1 MCWGPGVSATIV
13 GIGVVATAVTVKR
26 GTPLAF
32 SVAIAWFTLME
43 ALQFAGYLVIN
54 QCDNP
59 VNQMVTLLSILH
71 IVFQP
76 FFINAFSL
84 ELVPAAVRRKA
95 RVPVYTLCGVSSAI
109 MLLQLYPFPWA
120 GSCAPN
126 VNMCGSPLCTVS
138 GNWHLAWNV
147 PYNGLMV
154 GFDQMIGMKWGFPS
168 YMFVSFLV
176 PILYGAWRFTLF
188 HAIFGP
194 LLAAR
199 LTGNV
204 NEVPAVWCLF
214 SLGLVLMALNPVFR
228 QNFEWRDDP
237 APRPGDGA
245 G

>member
-13 GIGVVATAVTVKR
+13 GIGMAATVVTVRRKV
-26 GTPLAF
+26 PLAF
-32 SVAIAWFTLME
+32 SVAIGWFTFME
-43 ALQFAGYLVIN
+43 ALQLAGYLVIN

-59 VNQMVTLLSILH
+59 INQMVTLLSILH

-84 ELVPAAVRRKA
+84 ELVPETIRRRA
-95 RVPVYTLCGVSSAI
+95 RIPVYTLCGVSSAI

-120 GSCAPN
+120 GTCEPN
-126 VNMCGSPLCTVS
+126 VNLCGSPLCTVS

-154 GFDQMIGMKWGFPS
+154 GVDQMIGLKWGFPL

-176 PILYGAWRFTLF
+176 PLMYGAWRFTLF

-204 NEVPAVWCLF
+204 NEVPAIWCLF
-214 SLGLVLMALNPVFR
+214 SLGLVLMALSPVFR
-228 QNFEWRDDP
+228 QNFEWREKISTPD
-237 APRPGDGA
+237 RHA